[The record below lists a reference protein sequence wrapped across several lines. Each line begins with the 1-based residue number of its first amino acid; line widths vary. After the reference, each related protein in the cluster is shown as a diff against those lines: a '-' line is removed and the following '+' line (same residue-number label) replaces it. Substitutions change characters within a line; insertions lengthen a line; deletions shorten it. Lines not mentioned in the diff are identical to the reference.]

1 MKRDSE
7 NSYKEN
13 RHHVRFWKLA
23 GLIFLFFL
31 LGFTLTAFT
40 FNGPQQLDSI
50 SFNQDGS
57 SAPPDTGADTGT
69 PESPDAP
76 EPAAVGAAELSIIKS
91 VIPDEAGIGEQFEF
105 KIVIENTG
113 DAPALNIKVTDDF
126 PDVLRIDSVNCTEV
140 CTITIDHNQNQ
151 VIVDIGS
158 LDVGKE
164 ITITVYTTVH
174 QNAVASTYNNKAE
187 MDYFD
192 GAQTV
197 SISSDVDFKIKAAPT
212 GTAVLYAV
220 KSVKPQQA
228 VIGQQLTFEIVIK
241 NEGDGLAEDIYV
253 KDIFPIFLT
262 IDPHGVYCSKDCD
275 YEIVLYPA
283 TTDVTV
289 YIAKLKPDKSVLITI
304 LATVN
309 QSTSNVQYP
318 CNTAEIEYY
327 NGQKTVFTES
337 NRICFNVLPG
347 GVSSVL
353 PGTGG
358 MEINQGQPRSLNQLF
373 LTGSISL
380 GVIGLLIL
388 VYGLRVKSHRPNK
401 TARFVN
407 AGILLLVVGF
417 ILTLTACGLQ
427 NSTVSKGQLTPDA
440 AQGSLVQPTDL
451 ISETSS
457 SDSEG
462 PAEQISTSTPSSLPD
477 YPIPTPY
484 IPAGLNVDGKL
495 PDTSPIT
502 RIEIPALELDTIVKY
517 VPFDGFTWLIKGL
530 RSEVIWMGNT
540 SWPGLGGNTGVS
552 AHLTLDDGT
561 DGPFR
566 HLEDLKDGEIVKLY
580 TEQNVYTYK
589 VHDQEVVSESD
600 TSVLEPAEQA
610 RLTLITCTDWHIGLG
625 TYQKRLIVYS
635 DLVEVQPLEIQISSN

>member
-1 MKRDSE
+1 MKKDSE
-7 NSYKEN
+7 NSYKVN
-13 RHHVRFWKLA
+13 RHHVRLWKLA
-23 GLIFLFFL
+23 GSILLFVL

-40 FNGPQQLDSI
+40 STGPQQLDSI
-50 SFNQDGS
+50 SFNQDGPS
-57 SAPPDTGADTGT
+57 TPPDTEAETAT

-76 EPAAVGAAELSIIKS
+76 KPAAVGAAELSIIKD
-91 VIPDEAGIGEQFEF
+91 VHPNEAGIGEQFTFE
-105 KIVIENTG
+105 IVIENTG
-113 DAPALNIKVTDDF
+113 DAPAVNILVSDEF
-126 PDVLRIDSVNCTEV
+126 PDVLTIDSVTSNV
-140 CTITIDHNQNQ
+140 ASTITIDYDQNQ
-151 VIVDIGS
+151 VIVDIDS
-158 LDVGKE
+158 LDVTKQII
-164 ITITVYTTVH
+164 ITILTTVN
-174 QNAVASTYNNKAE
+174 QNATGVTTHENKAYI
-187 MDYFD
+187 DYD
-192 GAQTV
+192 NVVDKESNPV
-197 SISSDVDFKIKAAPT
+197 SYQINGAPT

-228 VIGQQLTFEIVIK
+228 VIGQQLTFEIVIR

-253 KDIFPIFLT
+253 RDNFPIFLT
-262 IDPHGVYCSKDCD
+262 INRVYCSKDCET
-275 YEIVLYPA
+275 EIVRDQVR
-283 TTDVTV
+283 TDVAV
-289 YIAKLKPDKSVLITI
+289 KIEKLKPDKSVLITI

-309 QSTSNVQYP
+309 QYTTSAVYP
-318 CNTAEIEYY
+318 CNTAIITEYF
-327 NGQKTVFTES
+327 NGQKTVRNTES
-337 NRICFNVLPG
+337 NRVCFNVLPS

-358 MEINQGQPRSLNQLF
+358 IEINQGQPRSLNQLF
-373 LTGSISL
+373 LTSSISL

-388 VYGLRVKSHRPNK
+388 VYGLRVKSHRPKK

-427 NSTVSKGQLTPDA
+427 NSTVSKEQLTPDV
-440 AQGSLVQPTDL
+440 AQASLAQSTDL
-451 ISETSS
+451 ISETPSS
-457 SDSEG
+457 NSEG
-462 PAEQISTSTPSSLPD
+462 PAEQIPTSTPISLPD

-502 RIEIPALELDTIVKY
+502 RIEITALDLDTIVKY

-552 AHLTLDDGT
+552 AHVTLGDGT

-589 VHDQEVVSESD
+589 VHDREVVSESD
-600 TSVLEPAEQA
+600 SSVLEPAEQA
-610 RLTLITCTDWHIGLG
+610 QLTLITCTDWHMGLG

-635 DLVEVQPLEIQISSN
+635 DLIEVQPIEIQISSN